1 MTLQTQGVM
10 SIFINIFQL
19 YISAEKGLRDVEYL
33 CGGSL
38 INNRYV
44 LTAGHCVDKELI
56 LSTHN
61 L

>member
-1 MTLQTQGVM
+1 M
-10 SIFINIFQL
+10 SLFIDKFQL